1 MSRDKKAKKAVTGTV
16 CGILC
21 VLIAF
26 AGIVVFFARDKLS
39 RLNYNSGIGGDPNAT
54 FNYDDE
60 DMNFR
65 LIGDVANAE
74 SIKELVKSWAT
85 NGGDKMYSKKVIN
98 VLLIGEDDEDGSHR
112 SDSCILVSINT
123 ATKKIILTSF
133 LRDSYSYM
141 NIEGQDRYDKT
152 NHSYSWG
159 GAAKLMEVL
168 SDNYKIKIDHYVS
181 IGYESFI
188 NAINDL
194 GGVRVSVTEAE
205 ANFMNR
211 TTRMKGFE
219 SGENVLLDGEHAL
232 VFARIRKLDGEPERT
247 ERQRRLIE
255 SFIKS
260 VKDSS
265 LSDVNNAIDNFLP
278 YVTTN
283 YPKKEIVSLG
293 TRAIKEG
300 WLKYDIVSNVAPS
313 EETRAGFRGY
323 PTSTGN
329 LDVWIVDYIKA
340 ARELQLTVYGKTNIT
355 INEETHISAIDL
367 AYGSVNTDAQEE
379 STDQYGFFGQNW
391 NDYSFYNPIG
401 SMTVPN
407 IIGDIIDGSRPSFP
421 FQGIYGGY
429 GGAYADKETT
439 TSPDNTSP
447 SEESVTQPD
456 NESTTQPSTEYT
468 TRRRNR

>member
-1 MSRDKKAKKAVTGTV
+1 MSRDKKAKKAVTGAV

-60 DMNFR
+60 DLNFR

-85 NGGDKMYSKKVIN
+85 NGGDKMYSKNVIN

-123 ATKKIILTSF
+123 VTKKIILTSF

-194 GGVRVSVTEAE
+194 GGVRVNVTEAE

-283 YPKKEIVSLG
+283 YPEKEIVSLG

-313 EETRAGFRGY
+313 EENRAGFRGY
-323 PTSTGN
+323 QTSTGN
-329 LDVWIVDYIKA
+329 LDVWIVDYVKA
-340 ARELQLTVYGKTNIT
+340 ARELQLTIYGKTNIT

-367 AYGSVNTDAQEE
+367 AYGSVNTDVQEE
-379 STDQYGFFGQNW
+379 STEGQGFFGDDW
-391 NDYSFYNPIG
+391 YDYSRYNPISG
-401 SMTVPN
+401 ITVPN
-407 IIGDIIDGSRPSFP
+407 IIGEIIGGSRPSFP

-429 GGAYADKETT
+429 GDRETT
-439 TSPDNTSP
+439 TSPSSTAP
-447 SEESVTQPD
+447 SEEYVTQQY
-456 NESTTQPSTEYT
+456 EETETEYT

>member
-1 MSRDKKAKKAVTGTV
+1 MSRKKKAKKAVTGTV

-39 RLNYNSGIGGDPNAT
+39 RLNYNSGIGGDPDAT
-54 FNYDDE
+54 FNYDEE

-85 NGGDKMYSKKVIN
+85 NGGDKMYSKNVIN

-255 SFIKS
+255 
-260 VKDSS
+260 
-265 LSDVNNAIDNFLP
+265 
-278 YVTTN
+278 
-283 YPKKEIVSLG
+283 
-293 TRAIKEG
+293 
-300 WLKYDIVSNVAPS
+300 
-313 EETRAGFRGY
+313 
-323 PTSTGN
+323 
-329 LDVWIVDYIKA
+329 
-340 ARELQLTVYGKTNIT
+340 
-355 INEETHISAIDL
+355 
-367 AYGSVNTDAQEE
+367 
-379 STDQYGFFGQNW
+379 
-391 NDYSFYNPIG
+391 
-401 SMTVPN
+401 
-407 IIGDIIDGSRPSFP
+407 
-421 FQGIYGGY
+421 
-429 GGAYADKETT
+429 
-439 TSPDNTSP
+439 
-447 SEESVTQPD
+447 
-456 NESTTQPSTEYT
+456 
-468 TRRRNR
+468 

>member
-1 MSRDKKAKKAVTGTV
+1 MSKKKKTKKITTGV
-16 CGILC
+16 ICGLLS
-21 VLIAF
+21 VLLVF
-26 AGIVVFFARDKLS
+26 AGVIVYFARDKLG

-60 DMNFR
+60 DLNFQP
-65 LIGDVANAE
+65 IGDVANAE
-74 SIKELVKSWAT
+74 SIKELIKTWAT
-85 NGGDKMYSKKVIN
+85 NGGDKLYSKNVIN
-98 VLLIGEDDEDGSHR
+98 VLLVGEDNEDGSHR
-112 SDSCILVSINT
+112 SDSCILVSVNT
-123 ATKKIILTSF
+123 VTKKIILTSF

-188 NAINDL
+188 SAINDL
-194 GGVRVSVTEAE
+194 GGIRVDVTQAE

-211 TTRMKGFE
+211 TTKMKGFE
-219 SGENVLLDGEHAL
+219 SGEDVLLDGEHAL

-255 SFIKS
+255 AFINS

-265 LSDVNNAIDNFLP
+265 VSDVNVAVDNFLP

-293 TRAIKEG
+293 TRAITEG
-300 WLKYDIVSNVAPS
+300 WLNYEIVSNVAPS
-313 EETRAGFRGY
+313 EENRAGFSGFQTY
-323 PTSTGN
+323 TGQ

-340 ARELQLTVYGKTNIT
+340 ARELQLTIYGKTNIT
-355 INEETHISAIDL
+355 INEETHVSAIDL
-367 AYGSVNTDAQEE
+367 AYGSINTGTDET
-379 STDQYGFFGQNW
+379 STDENGFLDGW
-391 NDYSFYNPIG
+391 LDYSFYNPVPDI
-401 SMTVPN
+401 TVPG
-407 IIGDIIDGSRPSFP
+407 ITVPGIIDNILGSRPSIP
-421 FQGIYGGY
+421 FYGNYGGF
-429 GGAYADKETT
+429 GQEETT
-439 TSPDNTSP
+439 G
-447 SEESVTQPD
+447 EESTQPSQE
-456 NESTTQPSTEYT
+456 NTNEESTTG
-468 TRRRNR
+468 NRYDYR

>member
-1 MSRDKKAKKAVTGTV
+1 MSRKKKTKKITTGV
-16 CGILC
+16 ICGLLS
-21 VLIAF
+21 VLLVL
-26 AGIVVFFARDKLS
+26 AGVLVYFARDKLS

-54 FNYDDE
+54 FNYEDE
-60 DMNFR
+60 DMNFQP
-65 LIGDVANAE
+65 IGDIANAE
-74 SIKELVKSWAT
+74 SIKELVKSWST
-85 NGGDKMYSKKVIN
+85 NGGDKLYSKNVIN
-98 VLLIGEDDEDGSHR
+98 VLLIGEDNEDGSHR
-112 SDSCILVSINT
+112 SDSCILVSVNT
-123 ATKKIILTSF
+123 VTKKIILTSF

-141 NIEGQDRYDKT
+141 NIDGQDRYDKT

-188 NAINDL
+188 SAIDDL
-194 GGVRVSVTEAE
+194 GGIRVDVTQAE

-219 SGENVLLDGEHAL
+219 SGEDVLLDGEHAL

-255 SFIKS
+255 AFIGS

-265 LSDVNNAIDNFLP
+265 VSDVNRAVDNFLP

-283 YPKKEIVSLG
+283 YPKKEILSLG
-293 TRAIKEG
+293 TRAISEG

-313 EETRAGFRGY
+313 EENRAGFSGFRTY
-323 PTSTGN
+323 TGQ

-340 ARELQLTVYGKTNIT
+340 ARELQLTIYGKTNIT

-367 AYGSVNTDAQEE
+367 AYGTVNTGTDET
-379 STDQYGFFGQNW
+379 STDGNGLLDSWF
-391 NDYSFYNPIG
+391 DYSFYNPVPDDI
-401 SMTVPN
+401 TAPN
-407 IIGDIIDGSRPSFP
+407 ILDNILGSRPSIP
-421 FQGIYGGY
+421 FYGNYGGGY
-429 GGAYADKETT
+429 GEEETT
-439 TSPDNTSP
+439 GEGTTEPD
-447 SEESVTQPD
+447 SENAST
-456 NESTTQPSTEYT
+456 ESTTA
-468 TRRRNR
+468 NRYR